1 MLFNVDGALFLQAPV
16 ATCHKETGKR
26 GGAEYLALFLGA
38 ETGVAISGMGAS
50 MEGGY
55 LDPYSGG
62 TLLSSIPKI
71 GMCALAL
78 GPP

>member
-50 MEGGY
+50 MEE
-55 LDPYSGG
+55 
-62 TLLSSIPKI
+62 TK
-71 GMCALAL
+71 
-78 GPP
+78 